1 MIYLDYAATTPMSDE
16 ALATYTEVAKH
27 YFANTMSLHDMGTKA
42 NDLLNFC
49 REKLAQAIHGDPD
62 GLYFTSGGSESN
74 FLAIEGL
81 TRGNRNKGNHI
92 ITSHGEHDSIINT
105 FKRLETE
112 GFDVTYID
120 RQNDGT
126 VRFDDIMPH
135 LKEETILVALG
146 HVNSEVGAIQ
156 DIETI
161 GGELFKKNILFH
173 CDVVQSFGRLP
184 IDVKSMHV
192 SSLSISSHK
201 IYGPKGVGACYIDPS
216 LKWEPL
222 LPNGSHEKGFRAGT
236 VNVPGIASFITASE
250 AIYKTMTNEFERM
263 KELRKL
269 FTESLDDLNLSFV
282 IEGEEETTLPSTLA
296 IRINKIEGQQL
307 MLACNQLGLAIAT
320 GSACHSG
327 HHAPS
332 STLIAMGRSKDEAR
346 ELVRLSFG
354 KWTTKED
361 IRYAARQF
369 GEAVNR
375 CSSHV

>member
-16 ALATYTEVAKH
+16 ALATYTEVAKQ

-49 REKLAQAIHGDPD
+49 RAKLAKAINGDPD
-62 GLYFTSGGSESN
+62 GVYFTSGGSESN

-81 TRGNRNKGNHI
+81 ARGNRNKGNHL

-105 FKRLETE
+105 FKKLETE
-112 GFDVTYID
+112 GFDVTYLD
-120 RQNDGT
+120 RQIDGI
-126 VRFDDIMPH
+126 VRLDDIIPH
-135 LKEETILVALG
+135 LREETILVALG
-146 HVNSEVGAIQ
+146 HVNSEIGAIQ
-156 DIETI
+156 DIEAI
-161 GGELFKKNILFH
+161 GSELFKRNILFH

-184 IDVKSMHV
+184 IHVNTMHI

-216 LKWEPL
+216 LTWEPL
-222 LPNGSHEKGFRAGT
+222 LPNSTHEKGFRAGT
-236 VNVPGIASFITASE
+236 INLPGIASFITATE
-250 AIYKTMTNEFERM
+250 AIFKTMTNELERM

-269 FTESLDDLNLSFV
+269 FIENLKDLNQPFV

-296 IRINKIEGQQL
+296 IRVNKIEGQQL

-361 IRYAARQF
+361 IRQAASRF
-369 GEAVNR
+369 REAVNR
-375 CSSHV
+375 CLNHV